1 MADFFDRAE
10 VLSVLH
16 GFNPWW
22 DNRPSTAL
30 PFRRIAYQQCRKY
43 LDDEAL
49 HRAILLSGPRRVGK
63 TTILTQ
69 IAESLISD
77 GQPRASI
84 LYLSLDHPMLK
95 LLTLPEVLRIYHES
109 VYPEGERAVLLL
121 DEIQYAKEWELEVKQ
136 IIDHQRFYRVL
147 ATGSASVV
155 HKQRLAESGVGRWV
169 KVSIPT
175 LSFYEFLLIR
185 GESLP
190 AIPGN
195 LRPADLFTK
204 RDSELLQ
211 LGAKLR
217 KLMPL
222 FIRYLLVGG
231 FPETAQ
237 HPDIAVCQRLLR
249 EDVVERVLKRDMTA
263 LFGIRNVN
271 DLEKLFIYLCL
282 HTGGILKVQTC
293 ASALGVSHITVG
305 NHLDALEQANL
316 IYRLPPTAV
325 GGKAVLKA
333 KHKVYLVDAALRN
346 AVRLK
351 GEEIAQNPREMG
363 LIVETTVLRHLAAYY
378 YRDTPQIM
386 YWRDPKTEEEVDI
399 IVKSPAY
406 TLPVEVK
413 YRENAPIGESDGIF
427 TYCRKE
433 AVSKAYV
440 VTQRE
445 RDFSVISVGSKT
457 KILRIPAHIFTYLLG
472 QAERLLWS

>member
-1 MADFFDRAE
+1 MYSQPDRPA
-10 VLSVLH
+10 
-16 GFNPWW
+16 W
-22 DNRPSTAL
+22 STS
-30 PFRRIAYQQCRKY
+30 
-43 LDDEAL
+43 
-49 HRAILLSGPRRVGK
+49 SG
-63 TTILTQ
+63 
-69 IAESLISD
+69 S
-77 GQPRASI
+77 PRA
-84 LYLSLDHPMLK
+84 
-95 LLTLPEVLRIYHES
+95 
-109 VYPEGERAVLLL
+109 
-121 DEIQYAKEWELEVKQ
+121 
-136 IIDHQRFYRVL
+136 
-147 ATGSASVV
+147 GSGGG
-155 HKQRLAESGVGRWV
+155 QG
-169 KVSIPT
+169 VSIPT

-185 GESLP
+185 GEALP
-190 AIPGN
+190 AIPSN
-195 LRPADLFTK
+195 LRPADLFTHS
-204 RDSELLQ
+204 DSELVQ
-211 LGAKLR
+211 LGAKFR

-316 IYRLPPTAV
+316 IYRLPPAAV

-346 AVRLK
+346 AVLLK
-351 GEEIAQNPREMG
+351 GEEIAQNPQEMG
-363 LIVETTVLRHLAAYY
+363 IIVETTVLRHLAAYY

-413 YRENAPIGESDGIF
+413 YREDASIGESDGIV
-427 TYCRKE
+427 TYCRQESIGKG
-433 AVSKAYV
+433 YV

-445 RDFSVISVGSKT
+445 RDFGLTPVGHKA
-457 KILRIPAHIFTYLLG
+457 KILRVPAHIFTYLLG